1 MDGPAPVGGAGTTP
15 QPSNGNAGQ
24 SAADAAAQKAAFDQ
38 AIFDIGAAELLTD
51 HFVVTQPI
59 LDDINKESSK

>member
-1 MDGPAPVGGAGTTP
+1 MDSIGPVPGAGSTQ
-15 QPSNGNAGQ
+15 QPSAPNSPQAGA
-24 SAADAAAQKAAFDQ
+24 SAEEQ
-38 AIFDIGAAELLTD
+38 AIFDQAVQEMAAAELLTD

>member
-1 MDGPAPVGGAGTTP
+1 MNPTAPVAGPGTSQ
-15 QPSNGNAGQ
+15 QPSSGNAAQ
-24 SAADAAAQKAAFDQ
+24 SGANAADQAAFDQ
-38 AIFDIGAAELLTD
+38 AIFDIASSELLTD